1 MTTFARGEKESPAAP
16 ILLLLLIVVVGAADW
31 LTGVDY
37 GFSLFYIIGIL
48 IAGWRFSPGWVVA
61 AVALSA
67 TAWFAAQVA
76 FAAPDGMR
84 AVYWNGFARLLI
96 YSAFGYMA
104 FEIRADRMKLK
115 SLNADLQA
123 ALAAQTELARTD
135 PLTRLPNARSFTER
149 LALRLERSAESR
161 IPLCIAYVD
170 IDNFKEVNDRYGHGA
185 GDQALQKIAEVLA
198 AAIRSTQPERE
209 GDFAARL
216 GGDEFGIVF
225 SGISSEAAFP
235 IANRIIARIGALG
248 SAYPGAGLGASV
260 GLSCAV
266 PGSRDAEDLI
276 RRADRAMY
284 ESKASGKG
292 RVVIAKESSGILK

>member
-1 MTTFARGEKESPAAP
+1 MGAPARSEKESLAGPVLL
-16 ILLLLLIVVVGAADW
+16 ILLIGIIGGADW

-37 GFSLFYIIGIL
+37 GFSLFYLIVIL
-48 IAGWRFSPGWVVA
+48 IAGWRFSPAWVVA
-61 AVALSA
+61 AVAFSA

-76 FAAPDGMR
+76 LADPERMR
-84 AVYWNGFARLLI
+84 AVYWNGFTRLAI
-96 YSAFGYMA
+96 FSAFGYMA

-115 SLNADLQA
+115 SLNEELQL

-161 IPLCIAYVD
+161 LPLCIAYVD
-170 IDNFKEVNDRYGHGA
+170 LDNFKEVNDRYGHGA
-185 GDQALQKIAEVLA
+185 GDQALQRIAEVLST
-198 AAIRSTQPERE
+198 AIRSTRPDRE

-225 SGISSEAAFP
+225 SGISGEAAVP
-235 IANRIIARIGALG
+235 IANRVIARIAALG
-248 SAYPGAGLGASV
+248 AAYPGAGLGASI

-284 ESKASGKG
+284 ESKAAGKG
-292 RVVIAKESSGILK
+292 RAVIAKESSSSRR